1 MITMPELHELLDGA
15 GFRRIRRVEQP
26 NPTRIMYL
34 AEA

>member
-1 MITMPELHELLDGA
+1 MITMPKLQEFLDGA
-15 GFRRIRRVEQP
+15 GSRRIRRVEQP